1 MNNISFRLNMDDD
14 EVFAFFNILPLAR
27 ITASEK
33 ERKAVM
39 RMMGFTS
46 ESLFVKELDSSKAM
60 LEQYSI
66 LLYLTHLR
74 TEDKALS
81 NFFKRLTWLDKE
93 MEQRVRDMLWIEND
107 APSNEELSKWFEV
120 ESDKEL

>member
-107 APSNEELSKWFEV
+107 APSNEELSKWFEI

>member
-46 ESLFVKELDSSKAM
+46 ESLFVKELDSSKVM

>member
-1 MNNISFRLNMDDD
+1 MDDD

-107 APSNEELSKWFEV
+107 APSNEELSKWFEI

>member
-1 MNNISFRLNMDDD
+1 MNNISFRLNLDDD
-14 EVFAFFNILPLAR
+14 EISAFFNILPLAR
-27 ITASEK
+27 ITASDK

-39 RMMGFTS
+39 RMMGYTDEF
-46 ESLFVKELDSSKAM
+46 LFVKHLDSSKSM

-74 TEDKALS
+74 TEDKALN
-81 NFFKRLTWLDKE
+81 NFFKRLTWLDKK
-93 MEQRVRDMLWIEND
+93 MEKRVRDMLWIEYD
-107 APSNEELSKWFEV
+107 APSNEELAEWFSF